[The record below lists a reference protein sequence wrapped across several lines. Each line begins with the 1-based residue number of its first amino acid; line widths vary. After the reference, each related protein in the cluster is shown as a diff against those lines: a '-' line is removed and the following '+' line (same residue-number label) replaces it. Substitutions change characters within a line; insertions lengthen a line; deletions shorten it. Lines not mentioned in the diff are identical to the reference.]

1 MLKLRIVLPD
11 PSLVLH
17 SCMVHLRRS
26 IRTCPDPM
34 AEPLHFPVTT
44 PPSPGETIQIAPGIL
59 WLRMRLPFR
68 LDHINLWLI
77 DDGPSWTA
85 VDTGFALPETRE
97 AWQRIFA
104 AELGGRPIGRV
115 IVTHY
120 HPDHIG
126 LAGWLTEH
134 WQAPLWTTEKE
145 WLHARMHSQDGG
157 EDSARLRHDFAHRAG
172 LDAETAT
179 IFAERQGNYRRG
191 VPSVP
196 ASYRRIGEGAA
207 IIIGGREWRVLIG
220 EGHAPEHA
228 CLYCAEAGVLIAGDQ
243 ILPKISPNI
252 SVQAHEPDGDP
263 LARYLAS
270 LARLRGALPGD
281 ILVLPS
287 HNLPFRGVHTRIDEL
302 AAHHRQRC
310 AEVVAACERPLC
322 AAELMPILFRRQ
334 LDRHQMGFA
343 LGEALAHLH
352 YLAGANAVE
361 RIAGNDGVDR
371 FLSRAN

>member
-1 MLKLRIVLPD
+1 MD
-11 PSLVLH
+11 GSLY
-17 SCMVHLRRS
+17 
-26 IRTCPDPM
+26 
-34 AEPLHFPVTT
+34 FPVAT
-44 PPSPGETIQIAPGIL
+44 PPAPGAVIPIAPGIL
-59 WLRMRLPFR
+59 WLRMKLPFA
-68 LDHINLWLI
+68 LDHINLWLL

-85 VDTGFALPETRE
+85 VDTGFSLPETKA
-97 AWQRIFA
+97 AWHQIFA
-104 AELGGRPIGRV
+104 TELGGRPIGRV

-126 LAGWLTEH
+126 MAAWLTEH
-134 WQAPLWTTEKE
+134 WQSPLLTTEKE
-145 WLHARMHSQDGG
+145 WLHAQMHVRDGDEG
-157 EDSARLRHDFAHRAG
+157 SAQVRRDFAHRAG
-172 LDAETAT
+172 LDADTAA
-179 IFAERQGNYRRG
+179 IFAERQGSYRRG

-196 ASYRRIGEGAA
+196 AFFRRICEGTV
-207 IIIGGREWRVLIG
+207 ITVGGREWRVIIG

-252 SVQAHEPDGDP
+252 SVQTYEPDGDP

-270 LARLRGALPGD
+270 LGKLRAALPPD

-302 AAHHRQRC
+302 AAHHDQRC
-310 AEVVAACERPLC
+310 AEALAACVRPHS
-322 AAELMPILFRRQ
+322 AAELMPVLFRRR

-352 YLAGANAVE
+352 YLAGEGAVE
-361 RIAGNDGVDR
+361 RATDGDGVDR
-371 FLSRAN
+371 FLTKAG